1 MTDSGILISL
11 LKFFGFPILSVYGL
25 AGVLLAHIFFN
36 IPLAT
41 RAFLLA
47 LERRPTELERVAD
60 GLNLVSLTRFWIL
73 DWPII
78 RFVAPQIF
86 SLIFVLCL
94 TSFAVVLTLGGG
106 PKATTIELA
115 IYQSFRFELDFGRA
129 AFLAFIQLCIA
140 AFTCTLSI
148 LIFGLPT
155 NFNSGF
161 DRPIH
166 KRYLLSLIHI

>member
-1 MTDSGILISL
+1 M
-11 LKFFGFPILSVYGL
+11 
-25 AGVLLAHIFFN
+25 
-36 IPLAT
+36 
-41 RAFLLA
+41 LA

-106 PKATTIELA
+106 PKATTLELA

-161 DRPIH
+161 DRPLR
-166 KRYLLSLIHI
+166 KRYLSVWSFFWDFGVIILLGLF